1 MLKRASKTLLNSGSF
16 FVLTLALISGC
27 GDSGK
32 KESSSVA
39 ASTEA
44 SGAVLC
50 KIDGKP
56 VINESE
62 FNSNINQ
69 MLQSNPYFKGAGAQG
84 LPASIK
90 RKFFDELVKQ
100 ELIIVD
106 ASKSNLEQDAEFKK
120 SLEDMQKLV
129 KRSLTVQFFEKRI
142 YDGIVVDDSE
152 VAKHFEENRER
163 YVKNA
168 GGVLVGAVR
177 FESDRAADA
186 FLAKVESAETYADFE
201 KIAKDKNTQ
210 FRSFGRVNKQEAP
223 RGYQFES
230 VPAQIKD
237 AALGAKSLP
246 SVAKVKAGKDIW
258 VMHASDKREAEI
270 FDLSEIKPQIVNM
283 IKNNK
288 FKEKLD
294 QAITDL
300 KAKASV
306 EVNEE
311 FFKEK
316 AKDVHTAG
324 DGHDHAAEEHKA
336 ASNPAVG
343 A

>member
-1 MLKRASKTLLNSGSF
+1 MLKKASKTLFNSGSF
-16 FVLTLALISGC
+16 FVLSLALISGC
-27 GDSGK
+27 GDSSK
-32 KESSSVA
+32 KASSTAA
-39 ASTEA
+39 ASKEA
-44 SGAVLC
+44 AGTVLC

-106 ASKSNLEQDAEFKK
+106 ATKSNLEQDAEFKK

-142 YDGIVVDDSE
+142 YDGIVVEDSE
-152 VAKHFEENRER
+152 VAKHFEENKER

-177 FESDRAADA
+177 FESDRSADG
-186 FLAKVESAETYADFE
+186 FLAKAEGVNSYADFE
-201 KIAKDKNTQ
+201 KMAKDKNAQ

-223 RGYQFES
+223 RGYQMES

-246 SVAKVKAGKDIW
+246 VVAKVKVGKDIW
-258 VMHASDKREAEI
+258 VMHASDKREAEV
-270 FDLSEIKPQIVNM
+270 FDLNEIKPQIVNM
-283 IKNNK
+283 IKNTK

-300 KAKASV
+300 KAKAAV

-316 AKDVHTAG
+316 AKDAHAPG
-324 DGHDHAAEEHKA
+324 DGHDHAAEGQKA
-336 ASNPAVG
+336 AANPAVG